1 MTKNTPSGTKK
12 HRESTK
18 PESRGKLQLKNHAEK
33 MVPLALYWLP
43 MSA

>member
-1 MTKNTPSGTKK
+1 M
-12 HRESTK
+12 
-18 PESRGKLQLKNHAEK
+18 SRHDLALAQVKNHAED